1 MDKIISWLQAGKV
14 LGEFERQTTELL
26 PKIIAGLALFVLIT
40 VIVQIADWFVRRIIS
55 RFDHR
60 RAHIFNMLRQFF
72 KGLLIIIAVI
82 TAMAT
87 FGINVSALIASLGLT
102 GFALGFA
109 LRDALSNLLAGVLI
123 MLYRPFGIGDR
134 ISVMAF
140 EGNVTNI
147 DLRYTTLTVDEKTFL
162 IPNSILFTNAISI
175 IKPQNLKS

>member
-1 MDKIISWLQAGKV
+1 MDRFISWLGAQKV
-14 LGEFERQTTELL
+14 LGEFERQSAELL
-26 PKIIAGLALFVLIT
+26 PKIIAGLVLFVLIMA
-40 VIVQIADWFVRRIIS
+40 VVQIADWFVRRVIA

-60 RAHIFNMLRQFF
+60 RAHIFNMIRQSF
-72 KGLLIIIAVI
+72 KALLIIIAVI

-123 MLYRPFGIGDR
+123 MIYRPFGLGDR
-134 ISVMAF
+134 IIVSGF

-147 DLRYTTLTVDEKTFL
+147 DLRYTTLTIDEKTFL

-175 IKPQNLKS
+175 VKPQNLKN